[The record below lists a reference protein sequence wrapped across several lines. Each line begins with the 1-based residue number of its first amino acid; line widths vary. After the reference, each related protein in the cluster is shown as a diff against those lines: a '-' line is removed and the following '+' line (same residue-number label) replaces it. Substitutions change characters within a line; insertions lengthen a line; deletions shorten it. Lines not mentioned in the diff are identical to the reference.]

1 MAEGSSPASGR
12 AASPA
17 GWGLVGALGVTQIV
31 SWGSLYYAFPL
42 LLAPIEQ
49 ELGWHRASVVGAFS
63 LSLLIAGVAAIPA
76 GIAID
81 RFGGRAPMAW
91 GSLTA
96 AVLLALLSRTES
108 LAMFYA
114 LWAGLGLCMAATL
127 YEPAFAVIYRSFG
140 TDARKAVTALTL
152 VAGFAS
158 TVFWPFTE
166 WLVAGLGWRDAL
178 TVLAALNLLVC
189 WPLHQFALPAPARAG
204 LSAHRHHWKA
214 GEHAAAPWR
223 SSGFWLLAV
232 VFAANMLAFAVLSVH
247 LIPLLV
253 ERGLSTAQAAA
264 LAALVGP
271 LQVAGRVVEYAF
283 GRRFSAAAAGMTAL
297 VLLPA
302 GLLLMIAGG
311 ASFVVL
317 GAGLALYGASNGV
330 MTIVR
335 AVVPAELYGRERY
348 ATLNG
353 ALSVPVILT
362 RAAGPVAASFLWS
375 ATGGYAGTLW
385 ALVLASVLAVVAFGL
400 AMRSRPSR
408 VEVEAI

>member
-1 MAEGSSPASGR
+1 MAEGSSPGSDT
-12 AASPA
+12 AASTA

-42 LLAPIEQ
+42 LLGPIEQ

-76 GIAID
+76 GMVID

-96 AVLLALLSRTES
+96 AVLLALLSRSES

-140 TDARKAVTALTL
+140 ADARKAVTALTL

-178 TVLAALNLLVC
+178 IVLAALNLLVC
-189 WPLHQFALPAPARAG
+189 WPLHQFALPAPARADPTTHP
-204 LSAHRHHWKA
+204 HRMKA
-214 GEHAAAPWR
+214 SEHAVAPWH
-223 SSGFWLLAV
+223 SSGFWLLAL

-253 ERGLSTAQAAA
+253 ERGLSTTQAAA
-264 LAALVGP
+264 LAALIGP
-271 LQVAGRVVEYAF
+271 MQVAGRVVEYAF

-302 GLLLMIAGG
+302 ALLLVIMGG

-317 GAGLALYGASNGV
+317 AAGLALYGASNGV

-335 AVVPAELYGRERY
+335 AVVPAELFGRERY

-362 RAAGPVAASFLWS
+362 RAAGPVAASFVWS
-375 ATGGYAGTLW
+375 ATGGYSGTLW
-385 ALVLASVLAVVAFGL
+385 GLVLASVLAVIAFRL
-400 AMRSRPSR
+400 AVRSRPSR
-408 VEVEAI
+408 VEVEAL

>member
-1 MAEGSSPASGR
+1 M
-12 AASPA
+12 
-17 GWGLVGALGVTQIV
+17 L
-31 SWGSLYYAFPL
+31 
-42 LLAPIEQ
+42 
-49 ELGWHRASVVGAFS
+49 
-63 LSLLIAGVAAIPA
+63 
-76 GIAID
+76 ID
-81 RFGGRAPMAW
+81 RFGARRLMAA
-91 GSLTA
+91 GSLA
-96 AVLLALLSRTES
+96 AAALLALLSRSES
-108 LAMFYA
+108 LGMFYA

-166 WLVAGLGWRDAL
+166 WLVARLGWRDAL

-189 WPLHQFALPAPARAG
+189 WPLHQFALPGPRRRAA
-204 LSAHRHHWKA
+204 SAHSARSKA
-214 GEHAAAPWR
+214 NRRGAVPWD

-253 ERGLSTAQAAA
+253 ERGLSSAQAAA

-271 LQVAGRVVEYAF
+271 MQVAGRVVEYTF
-283 GRRFSAAAAGMTAL
+283 GRRFSATAAGMTAL
-297 VLLPA
+297 ILLPA
-302 GLLLMIAGG
+302 ALLLLLAGG
-311 ASFVVL
+311 AGLLVL
-317 GAGLALYGASNGV
+317 AAGLALYGASNGV

-353 ALSVPVILT
+353 ALSVPVILS

-385 ALVLASVLAVVAFGL
+385 GLVLASALAVAAFWL
-400 AMRSRPSR
+400 AVRSRPAR
-408 VEVEAI
+408 IETEAP

>member
-1 MAEGSSPASGR
+1 
-12 AASPA
+12 
-17 GWGLVGALGVTQIV
+17 LVGALGVTQIV

-42 LLAPIEQ
+42 LLGPIEQ

-76 GIAID
+76 GMVID
-81 RFGGRAPMAW
+81 RFGGRAPMVW

-140 TDARKAVTALTL
+140 ADARKAVTALTL

-158 TVFWPFTE
+158 TVFWPLSE
-166 WLVAGLGWRDAL
+166 WLVASLGWRDAL
-178 TVLAALNLLVC
+178 MTLAALNLFVC
-189 WPLHQFALPAPARAG
+189 CPLHQFALPA
-204 LSAHRHHWKA
+204 AHPDHSPHPRHTA
-214 GEHAAAPWR
+214 SQHAASPWG
-223 SSGFWLLAV
+223 SSSFWLLAV

-247 LIPLLV
+247 LIPLLI
-253 ERGLSTAQAAA
+253 ERGLSSAQAAG

-271 LQVAGRVVEYAF
+271 MQVTGRVVEYVF
-283 GRRFSAAAAGMTAL
+283 GRRFSAATAGMTAL

-302 GLLLMIAGG
+302 GLLLVIAGG

-353 ALSVPVILT
+353 ALSVPVIGT
-362 RAAGPVAASFLWS
+362 RAAGPVAASGLWS

-385 ALVLASVLAVVAFGL
+385 VLVLASVLAVIAFRL
-400 AMRSRPSR
+400 AVRSRPSR
-408 VEVEAI
+408 VEVEAS